1 LGKLGRRNSMALG
14 GAGDGTAASF
24 IEILPCN
31 SDFRAAL
38 NSGRGI
44 ARNGRTSETS
54 AAIFGCEFG
63 PGSGRDV
70 ESSAL
75 MA

>member
-1 LGKLGRRNSMALG
+1 
-14 GAGDGTAASF
+14 
-24 IEILPCN
+24 
-31 SDFRAAL
+31 L

-70 ESSAL
+70 
-75 MA
+75 